1 MKICDKTALK
11 SVERTHAK
19 KFESIRDGL
28 IEKEKKIRIG
38 WFVVLLLNRVNK
50 PISI

>member
-28 IEKEKKIRIG
+28 IEKKKNT
-38 WFVVLLLNRVNK
+38 NRVVCRIIIK
-50 PISI
+50 PC